1 MAIFLAV
8 IAAVLYGWSDY
19 MGGRATRLMSVLRVT
34 LYVEFLMTVSYVALV
49 VFDPAPFVFRDVMWG
64 AIAGIGGVG
73 GVAAFYLALSMG
85 AISVASPV
93 AGVLSAVVPVIVGI
107 ALGERPG
114 ASAMLGI
121 LLALSSVVLV
131 SGALSSR
138 RAEVTMPRRQAILV
152 IVSGMLFGL
161 WYVAL
166 DMAGSESGWWTL
178 LGSRALTVPALI
190 IVAFVLRDRLKADR
204 ASSSGNRWT
213 LGAWATILIA
223 NLAYLVAVRSGLLSI
238 VAVIASMYPAST
250 IGLAILLDR
259 ERLSKTQWLGVGVA
273 GWALVLVGVGA

>member
-1 MAIFLAV
+1 MVIFLAV
-8 IAAVLYGWSDY
+8 ISAVLYGWSDY
-19 MGGRATRLMSVLRVT
+19 MGGRATRHMSVLRVT
-34 LYVEFLMTVSYVALV
+34 LYVEFLMTISYVALV
-49 VFDPAPFVFRDVMWG
+49 VFDPAPFAFRDVMWG

-107 ALGERPG
+107 ALGERP
-114 ASAMLGI
+114 SVIAMLGI

-138 RAEVTMPRRQAILV
+138 RAEVTMPRRQVALV
-152 IVSGMLFGL
+152 IVSGVLFGL

-190 IVAFVLRDRLKADR
+190 IAAFVLRDRLKADR

-273 GWALVLVGVGA
+273 GCALVLVGVGA

>member
-8 IAAVLYGWSDY
+8 ISAALYGWSDY
-19 MGGRATRLMSVLRVT
+19 MGGRAARHMSVLRVT

-64 AIAGIGGVG
+64 AIAGVGGVG

-93 AGVLSAVVPVIVGI
+93 AGVLSAIVPVIVGI

-114 ASAMLGI
+114 VIAMLGI

-138 RAEVTMPRRQAILV
+138 RAEVTMPRRQVTLV
-152 IVSGMLFGL
+152 IVSGVLFGL
-161 WYVAL
+161 WYVGL

-178 LGSRALTVPALI
+178 LGSRALTVPALVI
-190 IVAFVLRDRLKADR
+190 AAFLLRDRLKADR

-213 LGAWATILIA
+213 LGAWVTILIA

-238 VAVIASMYPAST
+238 VAVVASMYPAST

-259 ERLSKTQWLGVGVA
+259 ERLSKTQWFGVGVA
-273 GWALVLVGVGA
+273 GCALVLVGVGA

>member
-1 MAIFLAV
+1 MAILLAV
-8 IAAVLYGWSDY
+8 ISAILYGWSDY
-19 MGGRATRLMSVLRVT
+19 MGGRATRHMSVLRVT
-34 LYVEFLMTVSYVALV
+34 LYVEFLMTASYVALV

-114 ASAMLGI
+114 VIAMLGI

-138 RAEVTMPRRQAILV
+138 RAEVTMPRRQVALV
-152 IVSGMLFGL
+152 IVLRGAL
-161 WYVAL
+161 WVVVCR
-166 DMAGSESGWWTL
+166 
-178 LGSRALTVPALI
+178 SRHGRGRERMVDSA
-190 IVAFVLRDRLKADR
+190 
-204 ASSSGNRWT
+204 
-213 LGAWATILIA
+213 
-223 NLAYLVAVRSGLLSI
+223 
-238 VAVIASMYPAST
+238 
-250 IGLAILLDR
+250 GLA
-259 ERLSKTQWLGVGVA
+259 SA
-273 GWALVLVGVGA
+273 YCSGARHRRICASRST